1 MSLDGSSS
9 FVGTW
14 EIIESH
20 LDGTTDK
27 LGLEGVKFRLDE
39 MGDIVWYND
48 LVNTNQSSSTDE
60 QKMSGLESGFCPI
73 NDSAVVLFSCETFE
87 VIELS
92 SNGPGLIFGAYTGH
106 SIEFRTD
113 AYNPTDRMSLKCDGW
128 CQLVCK
134 RVMEDQSIG
143 QEIPF
148 TLLSVLDDG
157 NFCDVTLKSCDDV
170 IYNVHSPILRLN
182 GFDCSSMAAATTYQ
196 HIASRFET
204 AAIGEKPHP
213 PLMKVSSVP
222 CAQLP
227 KTSTQHISQRASP
240 TTTNNFLLPPALD
253 LYNLSPKLLNN
264 ISNSFNCLTAN
275 DSIFLNVPKKT
286 YVSSSDSNLNSDR
299 NVFCFPVPNVTPC
312 LDQFQRGKFKP
323 PSSPFRTRSPSLFP
337 CSLDTPP
344 SSPLTPLTVLN
355 NIPSKMLSTI
365 LHWLYCECLPED
377 LDEETCSGLITM
389 CESTTPLSRMTEP
402 CKNYLRNI
410 QLKKFVIDVVS
421 DLHESLNHMI
431 QMVNPN
437 TLSHSPCILC
447 QVFKEGFKET
457 LTATIKLLQFC
468 NIFTKDATTF
478 TRHQRHEIIKYV
490 RSRMPIFLSQI
501 HQLLQNCNVVLCGLS
516 SEEKNDLVS
525 YLVPE
530 ITYVLEVLT
539 SSISEFKNS
548 LEKVCKDL
556 KSTHTAGGEAHN
568 NGNASQDVRST
579 RTRTRSSS
587 GYSSSNPYHD
597 PAGSSSTGEA
607 RMNRNSE
614 SDLKFFLYMYEV
626 KKMRDIYGRVSSALE
641 VILHKRATFNEMNH
655 IHQHQTVRRNLDQL
669 ILEVPI
675 FIARLEELCD
685 TIDEKIGWK
694 EFKFCFKFLTSQV
707 NGIISK
713 LLEHKSALNDAMLYV
728 SNLVQKEQF
737 TRAMIELGLLESFC
751 IDSSGLGDPRPC
763 PSRYLDY
770 SNTKLNLVQ
779 SLCEPPSAT
788 HSSLSK
794 NALKLLHSG
803 QLADMEFEIVV
814 SPTDCQNENIVSAF
828 DFSPDDALMSTS
840 TNGTGCGTPVRNQ
853 SHTFKAHRVI
863 VAARCDWFKKAL
875 LSGMQETINRKI
887 VIHDTSPVIFRRLL
901 LYLYGAP
908 VDKSVGVDQ
917 ICELMLLADRY
928 SVDNLKDIC
937 ENTLIASIDGESII
951 YLLGISDRF
960 NASTLKTSC
969 LSYVSQHSELT
980 MLDIFKELPG
990 YLQNEVQDLIKW
1002 CGRVPE
1008 PWSESRSD
1016 RSRRSLKSPSRSKS
1030 SRSRKTSPS
1039 FM

>member
-14 EIIESH
+14 EIIESY
-20 LDGTTDK
+20 LDGTTEK
-27 LGLEGVKFRLDE
+27 LGMDGVKFRLDE
-39 MGDIVWYND
+39 MGDIIWYND
-48 LVNTNQSSSTDE
+48 LINTNQSIFDD
-60 QKMSGLESGFCPI
+60 QKMSSFECGFCPI

-87 VIELS
+87 VIELT

-106 SIEFRTD
+106 SIEFKTNS
-113 AYNPTDRMSLKCDGW
+113 YQPTDRMTLKCDGW

-134 RVMEDQSIG
+134 RVMDDQSVG

-157 NFCDVTLKSCDDV
+157 NFCDVTLKSCENV

-196 HIASRFET
+196 HIASRFEVAST
-204 AAIGEKPHP
+204 AERPHA
-213 PLMKVSSVP
+213 PLTKVSSVP
-222 CAQLP
+222 CTQSSRA
-227 KTSTQHISQRASP
+227 SFQHISQRPSLA
-240 TTTNNFLLPPALD
+240 TTNNFLLPPALD
-253 LYNLSPKLLNN
+253 VYNFSPKLVNN
-264 ISNSFNCLTAN
+264 VSNSFNCLAAN
-275 DSIFLNVPKKT
+275 VSILLDVPERNR
-286 YVSSSDSNLNSDR
+286 VSASDSNLNSDR
-299 NVFCFPVPNVTPC
+299 NIFSFPIPSIATTSVDP
-312 LDQFQRGKFKP
+312 FQRGQIKP
-323 PSSPFRTRSPSLFP
+323 PSSPFRTRSSSLFP

-355 NIPSKMLSTI
+355 NIPTKMLSTI
-365 LHWLYCECLPED
+365 LHWLYCECLPEG
-377 LDEETCSGLITM
+377 LEEETCINLIAM
-389 CESTTPLSRMTEP
+389 CESTTPLSRMVEP

-421 DLHESLNHMI
+421 DLHESLNFMI

-437 TLSHSPCILC
+437 TISHSPCVLC

-457 LTATIKLLQFC
+457 LTAIIKLLQFC
-468 NIFTKDATTF
+468 NIFTKDVTTF

-490 RSRMPIFLSQI
+490 RSRMPIFLSQT
-501 HQLLQNCNVVLCGLS
+501 HQLLQNINVVLSSLT

-539 SSISEFKNS
+539 SAISEVKNS

-556 KSTHTAGGEAHN
+556 KSTHATDTRSNGNGSAGGTRE
-568 NGNASQDVRST
+568 GRQPVRV
-579 RTRTRSSS
+579 RTRSSS
-587 GYSSSNPYHD
+587 GYSGNSVYQEPPSP
-597 PAGSSSTGEA
+597 STGGDS
-607 RMNRNSE
+607 RMKPNSE
-614 SDLKFFLYMYEV
+614 NDLKFFLYMYEV
-626 KKMRDIYGRVSSALE
+626 KKMRDIYGRVASALE
-641 VILHKRATFNEMNH
+641 VILHKRSTFNDMNH
-655 IHQHQTVRRNLDQL
+655 LYQHQTVRSNLDQL

-675 FIARLEELCD
+675 LIARLEELCD

-707 NGIISK
+707 NGIITK
-713 LLEHKSALNDAMLYV
+713 LLEHKSALNEAMFYI

-737 TRAMIELGLLESFC
+737 TRAMLELGLLENRC
-751 IDSSGLGDPRPC
+751 VDNSGFGDPRPC
-763 PSRYLDY
+763 PSRYFDY
-770 SNTKLNLVQ
+770 TNTKLNLVQ
-779 SLCEPPSAT
+779 NLCEPPSAL

-803 QLADMEFEIVV
+803 QLADMEFEVVV
-814 SPTDCQNENIVSAF
+814 SPTDCQNENIVSVF
-828 DFSPDDALMSTS
+828 DFSPDDALLSDSTGG
-840 TNGTGCGTPVRNQ
+840 TNCGTPVKNQ
-853 SHTFKAHRVI
+853 THTFKAHRVI
-863 VAARCDWFKKAL
+863 VAARCEWFKKAL
-875 LSGMQETINRKI
+875 LSGMQEEITRKI
-887 VIHDTSPVIFRRLL
+887 IIHDTSPVIFRRML

-937 ENTLIASIDGESII
+937 ENTLITSIDGESII

-960 NASTLKTSC
+960 NASTLKASC
-969 LSYVSQHSELT
+969 LSYVSQHTELT
-980 MLDIFKELPG
+980 KQDIFNELPG

-1008 PWSESRSD
+1008 PWSD
-1016 RSRRSLKSPSRSKS
+1016 RSRRSLKSPSRTKS

>member
-1 MSLDGSSS
+1 MSLDGASS

-20 LDGTTDK
+20 LDGTAEK

-39 MGDIVWYND
+39 MGDIIWYND
-48 LVNTNQSSSTDE
+48 LVNTNQSSCTGE
-60 QKMSGLESGFCPI
+60 QKMSGFESEFSPI

-92 SNGPGLIFGAYTGH
+92 SSEPGLRFGAYTGH
-106 SIEFRTD
+106 TIDFRTN
-113 AYNPTDRMSLKCDGW
+113 AYDPTDRMSLKCDGW

-134 RVMEDQSIG
+134 RVMDDQSIG

-182 GFDCSSMAAATTYQ
+182 GFDCSSMAAASTYQ

-204 AAIGEKPHP
+204 VANTEKSHP

-222 CAQLP
+222 CKQLP

-240 TTTNNFLLPPALD
+240 TTANNFLLPPALD
-253 LYNLSPKLLNN
+253 VYNLSPKLLNN
-264 ISNSFNCLTAN
+264 ISNSFSCLTAN

-286 YVSSSDSNLNSDR
+286 QVSSSDSNLNSDR
-299 NVFCFPVPNVTPC
+299 NVFCFPVPNNTPC
-312 LDQFQRGKFKP
+312 LEQLQRSKLKP

-337 CSLDTPP
+337 CALDTPP

-365 LHWLYCECLPED
+365 LHWLYSECLPED
-377 LDEETCSGLITM
+377 LDEETCTSLIAM
-389 CESTTPLSRMTEP
+389 SESTTPLSRMTEP
-402 CKNYLRNI
+402 CKNYLRNL
-410 QLKKFVIDVVS
+410 QLKKFVIDIVS

-437 TLSHSPCILC
+437 TLSHSPCVLC
-447 QVFKEGFKET
+447 LVFKEGFKET
-457 LTATIKLLQFC
+457 LTAIIKLLQFC
-468 NIFTKDATTF
+468 NIFTNDATTF
-478 TRHQRHEIIKYV
+478 TRYQRHEIIKYV
-490 RSRMPIFLSQI
+490 RSRLPIFLSQV
-501 HQLLQNCNVVLCGLS
+501 HQLLQNCNIVLCSLS
-516 SEEKNDLVS
+516 SEDKNDLVS

-530 ITYVLEVLT
+530 IINALEVLM
-539 SSISEFKNS
+539 SVISKFKNS
-548 LEKVCKDL
+548 LEKVCKNLTTSD
-556 KSTHTAGGEAHN
+556 TAHS
-568 NGNASQDVRST
+568 NGNAKASASRDKLATRMRIRSSDNYST
-579 RTRTRSSS
+579 RRSSEKV
-587 GYSSSNPYHD
+587 H
-597 PAGSSSTGEA
+597 
-607 RMNRNSE
+607 
-614 SDLKFFLYMYEV
+614 LFFLCKLGME
-626 KKMRDIYGRVSSALE
+626 KMQDIYGRVTSALD
-641 VILHKRATFNEMNH
+641 VILQKRATFNEMNP

-675 FIARLEELCD
+675 FIARLEEFCD
-685 TIDEKIGWK
+685 YISERVGWK
-694 EFKFCFKFLTSQV
+694 EFKFCFKFITSQV
-707 NGIISK
+707 NGIISQ
-713 LLEHKSALNDAMLYV
+713 LLEHKSASNDAMLFV
-728 SNLVQKEQF
+728 SNLVKKEQF
-737 TRAMIELGLLESFC
+737 TRAMIELGLLENYC
-751 IDSSGLGDPRPC
+751 VDSSGIDDPRPC

-770 SNTKLNLVQ
+770 NNTRLNLVQ
-779 SLCEPPSAT
+779 SLCEPPSAS

-803 QLADMEFEIVV
+803 QLADMEFEIIV
-814 SPTDCQNENIVSAF
+814 SPTDCQNENIVSTF
-828 DFSPDDALMSTS
+828 DFSPDDALMSSS

-875 LSGMQETINRKI
+875 LSGMQEAINRKI

-937 ENTLIASIDGESII
+937 ENTLVALIDGESVI

-969 LSYVSQHSELT
+969 MSYLSQHSELT
-980 MLDIFKELPG
+980 KLDIFDELPG
-990 YLQNEVQDLIKW
+990 YLQTEVQELVTW
-1002 CGRVPE
+1002 CNRVPE
-1008 PWSESRSD
+1008 PWGDREPSRSE